1 MSRELEW
8 FCTYSM
14 SSTPSTPVPTSLK
27 LKHWL
32 LKRIQKPRRT
42 PLPEVRAGAGAATR
56 ELGGIV
62 RALGMRKPLVVSD
75 AMLVELGL
83 VDKCTAGLARAGLDF
98 ALFCEVVPNPPVRQ
112 VEAGFRRYVDEGCD
126 GLIAIGG
133 GSPMDCC
140 KIIGAK
146 VMDGGAKAVEEY
158 CGAFKVAGRTSSRA
172 AVEKRKSYPPLVAIP
187 TTAGTG
193 SETTL
198 AAVISFPEKQ
208 LKLTISDAAI
218 IPKVAILDPEVT
230 VSLPPHIT
238 AATGMDA
245 LTHAVESYLSQWR
258 SPFTAYYSLRAVEKI
273 GGYLEECYRNPSNL
287 VAREMMLRASY
298 QAGVAF
304 TRTAVGYVHAVA
316 HTLGA
321 HFHTPHGVANA
332 MVMPHVLDFYLE
344 GDDALIDQLCD
355 LAVAIGIGAE
365 HPGSYASPASK
376 RRLARA
382 FVARVRQMNANMGV
396 PSCVNNMTEA
406 DVDRVVD
413 RALTE
418 SHGEGRSFDLFDF
431 GYPTPRYM
439 ERADMVKVVRSILP
453 GVSAAAGA
461 ARL

>member
-1 MSRELEW
+1 
-8 FCTYSM
+8 M
-14 SSTPSTPVPTSLK
+14 SSSAPTSLK

-32 LKRIQKPRRT
+32 LKRIQRPKRT
-42 PLPEVRAGAGAATR
+42 PMPEVRAGAGTATR
-56 ELGGIV
+56 ELGAIV
-62 RALGMRKPLVVSD
+62 AGLGCRKPLVVSD
-75 AMLVELGL
+75 AMLLELGL
-83 VDKCTAGLARAGLDF
+83 VGKCTRGLEAAGVDH
-98 ALFCEVVPNPPVRQ
+98 ALFCKVVPNPPVEQ
-112 VEAGFRRYVDEGCD
+112 VEEGYRKYVEEGCD

-146 VMDGGAKAVEEY
+146 VMDGGAKRVEEY
-158 CGAFKVAGRTSSRA
+158 TGAFKVAGRTSSSA
-172 AVEKRKSYPPLVAIP
+172 AIEKRKKYPPLVAIP

-230 VSLPPHIT
+230 VSLPRHIT

-245 LTHAVESYLSQWR
+245 LTHAIESYMSQWR

-273 GGYLEECYRNPSNL
+273 GKYLEECFHNPSNL
-287 VAREMMLRASY
+287 EAREMMLLASF

-344 GDDALIDQLCD
+344 GDDSVIDQMCD
-355 LAVAIGIGAE
+355 LAVAIGIGGD
-365 HPGSYASPASK
+365 HPASYASPAGK
-376 RRLARA
+376 RRLAEA
-382 FVARVRQMNANMGV
+382 LVAKVRQMNANMGV
-396 PSCVNNMTEA
+396 PTCVKQMTEA
-406 DVDRVVD
+406 DVDAVVD

-418 SHGEGRSFDLFDF
+418 SHGEGRTFDLFDF

-439 ERADMVKVVRSILP
+439 ERDDMVKVVRSILP
-453 GVSAAAGA
+453 GSASSSAAT

>member
-1 MSRELEW
+1 M
-8 FCTYSM
+8 TA
-14 SSTPSTPVPTSLK
+14 PAPTSLK

-32 LKRIQKPRRT
+32 LKRIQNPKKT

-56 ELGGIV
+56 ELGAVVG
-62 RALGMRKPLVVSD
+62 ALGMKKPLVVSD
-75 AMLVELGL
+75 AMLVKLGL
-83 VDKCTAGLARAGLDF
+83 VGRITAGLERAGIDF
-98 ALFCEVVPNPPVRQ
+98 ATFCEVVPNPPVRQ
-112 VEAGFRRYVDEGCD
+112 VEEGYRKYVEEGCD
-126 GLIAIGG
+126 GLIAVGG

-146 VMDGGAKAVEEY
+146 VMDGGSKEVEAY
-158 CGAFKVAGRTSSRA
+158 CGAFKVAGRTSSKSA
-172 AVEKRKSYPPLVAIP
+172 IEKRKKYPPLVAIP

-258 SPFTAYYSLRAVEKI
+258 SPFTTYYSLRAVEKI
-273 GGYLEECYRNPSNL
+273 GKYLEECHRNPSNL
-287 VAREMMLRASY
+287 IAREMMLRASY

-321 HFHTPHGVANA
+321 YFHTPHGVANA

-344 GDDALIDQLCD
+344 GDDALIDQMCD
-355 LAVAIGIGAE
+355 LAVAIGIGAD

-376 RRLARA
+376 RRLAGA
-382 FVARVRQMNANMGV
+382 FVERVRQMNANMGV
-396 PSCVNNMTEA
+396 PSCVNKMTEA

-418 SHGEGRSFDLFDF
+418 SHGEGRTFDLFDF

-439 ERADMVKVVRSILP
+439 EREDMVRVVRSILP
-453 GVSAAAGA
+453 GAKAVGGA